1 MMASSDAVGAPL
13 QPAYLR
19 QAARMFAAC
28 AISYGVAQLVGFH
41 EGYWAPM
48 SAAFVTQPALDATF
62 VAARDRVIATLI
74 GAATGL
80 GVLLATPSGVHSSLM
95 FWGAMIPLSILTAL
109 RPNLRLCVTTLI
121 ILVLVPSTGPVLARP
136 LERICEIL
144 LGTLV
149 AIAVTAAVPRRQRL
163 NQRDAD

>member
-1 MMASSDAVGAPL
+1 MMASSAAIGVSPR
-13 QPAYLR
+13 PAYLR

-28 AISYGVAQLVGFH
+28 ALSYVIAELIGFD

-48 SAAFVTQPALDATF
+48 SAAYVAQPALEATF
-62 VAARDRVIATLI
+62 AAARDRVTATLI
-74 GAATGL
+74 GAAAGL
-80 GVLLATPSGVHSSLM
+80 GVLLAAQGGVHSALL

-121 ILVLVPSTGPVLARP
+121 ILALVPSSGPVLARP
-136 LERICEIL
+136 LDRICEIL

-149 AIAVTAAVPRRQRL
+149 AIAVTAAIPARRRL
-163 NQRDAD
+163 DEPDAG